1 MGLTRVK
8 ANQILNTGYKQAVRA
23 VADSNILFNGS
34 APSTVDGV
42 TLSSGNRI
50 LLTAQ
55 TNPIDNGLY
64 QVQTVGTAQNG
75 TWIRSTDANETGE
88 IEAGMLVMATEGT
101 VYADSLWKLTTNNPI
116 IIGTTALNF
125 SQVGAGT
132 GTAAAGS
139 NTQVQF
145 NDNGSLDAS
154 TALTFNK
161 TSNLLSV
168 TGNVSVSGDITVGN
182 VHANVDGGFF

>member
-23 VADSNILFNGS
+23 VADSNISVNGS
-34 APSTVDGV
+34 APNTVDGV

-50 LLTAQ
+50 LVTAQ

-64 QVQTVGTAQNG
+64 QVQTVGNAGNG
-75 TWIRSTDANETGE
+75 TWVRTTDADETGE
-88 IEAGMLVMATEGT
+88 IEAGMLVMVTEGT

-125 SQVGAGT
+125 SQVDSSS
-132 GTAAAGS
+132 AAGG
-139 NTQVQF
+139 NTQIQF

-154 TALTFNK
+154 AALTFNK
-161 TSNLLSV
+161 TSNLVSV
-168 TGNVSVSGDITVGN
+168 TGNVSVSGDITAGN
-182 VHANVDGGFF
+182 LTNTIVDGGFF